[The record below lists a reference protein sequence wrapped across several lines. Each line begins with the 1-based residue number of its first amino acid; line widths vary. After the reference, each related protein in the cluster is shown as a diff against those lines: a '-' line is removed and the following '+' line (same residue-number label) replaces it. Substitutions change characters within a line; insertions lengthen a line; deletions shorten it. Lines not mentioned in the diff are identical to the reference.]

1 MSASLESGDLGA
13 QMQELHREIISNS
26 PIYKFLLQDVGSR
39 SPLDLA
45 SLHPIWEIL
54 GLTIGLLS
62 LPSSQLTIHS
72 VSPGIVIAH
81 LPLTGNLLNG
91 RKVLHGSVSATIIDW
106 IGGIVIAST
115 GSANRGV
122 SVDIHVT
129 YSGAAKEGDLLII
142 EGKSRKVGRNLAFI
156 GVEIRARKAGSDGEE
171 KIVVSGSHTKY
182 VG

>member
-1 MSASLESGDLGA
+1 MSALIDTNASRPEEQSGDLA
-13 QMQELHREIISNS
+13 TQMQELHKEIISNS
-26 PIYKFLLQDVGSR
+26 PIYKFLLQDLR
-39 SPLDLA
+39 
-45 SLHPIWEIL
+45 
-54 GLTIGLLS
+54 
-62 LPSSQLTIHS
+62 IHS

-91 RKVLHGSVSATIIDW
+91 RQVLHGSVSATIIDW

-115 GSANRGV
+115 GATNRGV

-129 YSGAAKEGDLLII
+129 YSGAAKEGDLLSI

-156 GVEIRARKAGSDGEE
+156 GVEIRARKAGIDGEE
-171 KIVVSGSHTKY
+171 KLVVTGSHTKY